1 MYIWGEKYLTDYDG
15 KEASLEIPDGM
26 TEINAGAFAQCI
38 QMPEKI
44 TIPDSV
50 LKIEKYTFNNQNTGR
65 LKEIVMS
72 DKTIADKDAIEQ
84 GINVTKKYLEMEL
97 RC

>member
-1 MYIWGEKYLTDYDG
+1 
-15 KEASLEIPDGM
+15 
-26 TEINAGAFAQCI
+26 
-38 QMPEKI
+38 MPEKI

-84 GINVTKKYLEMEL
+84 GINVTKK
-97 RC
+97 